1 MKKARNK
8 ISTETQLPIV
18 LPNAKELRK
27 MTDEANG
34 KGIELSYIDLIV
46 AICKDMGKDKSM
58 PENVKE
64 EGAY

>member
-8 ISTETQLPIV
+8 ISTETQLHIV

-46 AICKDMGKDKSM
+46 AICKDMGKDESM